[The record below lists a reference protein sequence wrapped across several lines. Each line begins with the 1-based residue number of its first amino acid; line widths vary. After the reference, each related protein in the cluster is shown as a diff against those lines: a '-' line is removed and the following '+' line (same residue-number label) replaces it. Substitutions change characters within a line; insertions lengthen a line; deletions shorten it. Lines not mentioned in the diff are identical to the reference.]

1 MQKQNRKSI
10 WSTVIK
16 IIIAVATAVG
26 SVLGIQSC
34 I

>member
-10 WSTVIK
+10 WSIIIK

>member
-1 MQKQNRKSI
+1 MENQKKQSVWGIVLK
-10 WSTVIK
+10 V
-16 IIIAVATAVG
+16 IIAVATAVG

>member
-1 MQKQNRKSI
+1 MENVSKKSL
-10 WSTVIK
+10 WSIVLK
-16 IIIAVATAVG
+16 VIIAVATAVG